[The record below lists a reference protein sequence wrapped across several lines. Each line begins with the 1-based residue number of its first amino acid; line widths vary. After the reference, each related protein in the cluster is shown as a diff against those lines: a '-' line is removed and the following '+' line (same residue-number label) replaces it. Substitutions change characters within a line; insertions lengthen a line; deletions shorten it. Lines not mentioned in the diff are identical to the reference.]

1 MGNKIDFNPYTY
13 TSGNGF
19 NYNQFNN
26 MSSPYGMN
34 SIYDGNRSYG
44 NSFTGDTFE
53 AAKAVEPDGKIIKT
67 GTYGIEKYNKLTES
81 EKLSL
86 RANIKSQEK
95 IDDVLHLT
103 NIIEENLKKRYPNG
117 FKIVGIGRSP
127 SLLMEILKAKGYD
140 ALSCPISNLTNG
152 EYDIAG
158 KYSYLKQ
165 LDKQDVITYKEAIE
179 SLGISA
185 DKIKAS
191 GKTTVF
197 VDYTRTG
204 NSLRYFQDL
213 IARPEIGID
222 KKLPI
227 EFLSLNKDL
236 MPNKTMSDI
245 NLINKYWENLGIKE
259 YSFMPKLNISE
270 LGKTKEILKK
280 FVPNDDA
287 CKFILQVIDVIRRI
301 K

>member
-1 MGNKIDFNPYTY
+1 
-13 TSGNGF
+13 
-19 NYNQFNN
+19 
-26 MSSPYGMN
+26 MN
-34 SIYDGNRSYG
+34 SIYDGNRNYG
-44 NSFTGDTFE
+44 NGFTGDTFE
-53 AAKAVEPDGKIIKT
+53 VSKKPEPDGKIIKT

-86 RANIKSQEK
+86 RTNIKSQEK
-95 IDDVLHLT
+95 IDDVIHLT

-127 SLLMEILKAKGYD
+127 SLLMEILKAKGHD

-152 EYDIAG
+152 EYDIGG

-165 LDKQDVITYKEAIE
+165 LDRQDVITYKEAIE

-191 GKTTVF
+191 GKTTIF

-204 NSLRYFQDL
+204 NSLRYFQEL
-213 IARPEIGID
+213 LARPEIGID

-245 NLINKYWENLGIKE
+245 NLINKYWEHLGIKE

>member
-26 MSSPYGMN
+26 MSSPYGMS